1 MGAVPGS
8 PVADPRTILRSY
20 RGGAPWR
27 LRELAGLAGAI
38 LERTGVT
45 PVSSAAS
52 TKPSERTI
60 RFYVSR
66 GLVNRPDG
74 RGTSATYSYRHLL
87 QVLAIKLRQMEG
99 ATLDRLAT
107 EFRDIPG
114 DVLEHRVATALGPSL
129 PAPDDLTPQAPVPS
143 SPPGA
148 VSQDGR
154 GPSDSRPGKGLRRI
168 TVAPGVEMLIDDS
181 HPAWD
186 DPGEFAALSA
196 RVAESLAKPS
206 AGGADTA
213 AVGPTVSAIRTFF
226 IQERPWAPS
235 FSLA

>member
-8 PVADPRTILRSY
+8 PVVDPRTTLRSY
-20 RGGAPWR
+20 RAGAPWR

-52 TKPSERTI
+52 AKPSERTI
-60 RFYVSR
+60 RFYVAR

-87 QVLAIKLRQMEG
+87 QVLAIKLRQMDG

-114 DVLEHRVATALGPSL
+114 DVLEHRVASALGASL
-129 PAPDDLTPQAPVPS
+129 PAPDDLTPQAPAQQAA
-143 SPPGA
+143 SPVGH
-148 VSQDGR
+148 QQTDR
-154 GPSDSRPGKGLRRI
+154 RPGRGLRRI
-168 TVAPGVEMLIDDS
+168 TLAPGVEMLIDDS

-186 DPGEFAALSA
+186 DPGQFATLSA
-196 RVAESLAKPS
+196 RVAESLADLRS
-206 AGGADTA
+206 GGRGQTPPAS
-213 AVGPTVSAIRTFF
+213 GR
-226 IQERPWAPS
+226 
-235 FSLA
+235 L